1 MSALFRVKR
10 FDMDELLRVENVT
23 KFYGRKKVLDKVSF
37 TVNRGEIFGL
47 LGPNGAGKTTLMKIL
62 AEGISY
68 RGGVLL
74 SGESIEKRRFQ
85 IGYCPQDETIYRD
98 LSAYDNLKFYAQL
111 LRVDRKRA
119 KELMREFDIPN
130 KKVEQLSGG
139 MRKKLSVAISLLGN
153 PEILILDEPTV
164 GLDVETR
171 REVWRIIK
179 KVKSEGKSVLLST
192 HYMEEAEALCD
203 RVAIINDGKI
213 IDIGTVDELKKKS
226 KIKSAIEVRGI
237 FNMIPE
243 GFVQEGSS
251 LVFYTNKPKED
262 IKKVVDIVGKCGE
275 IREVILRE
283 PTLEDVFL
291 QLTGRRLEG

>member
-1 MSALFRVKR
+1 
-10 FDMDELLRVENVT
+10 MDELLRVESVT

-68 RGGVLL
+68 RGMVFL

-85 IGYCPQDETIYRD
+85 IGYCPQDEMIYRD
-98 LSAYDNLKFYAQL
+98 LSAYDNLRFYAQL
-111 LRVDRKRA
+111 LRVDRKKA
-119 KELMREFDIPN
+119 KELMREFDISN

-171 REVWRIIK
+171 REVWHIIK

-192 HYMEEAEALCD
+192 HYMEEAETLCD

-226 KIKSAIEVRGI
+226 KIKSAIEIRGI

-251 LVFYTNKPKED
+251 LVFYTNTPKED

-275 IREVILRE
+275 IKEVILRE

>member
-1 MSALFRVKR
+1 
-10 FDMDELLRVENVT
+10 MDELLRVENVT

-85 IGYCPQDETIYRD
+85 IGYCLQDEMIYRD

-153 PEILILDEPTV
+153 PESLILDEPTV

>member
-1 MSALFRVKR
+1 ME
-10 FDMDELLRVENVT
+10 ELLRVENVT

-85 IGYCPQDETIYRD
+85 IGYCPQDEMIYRD

-262 IKKVVDIVGKCGE
+262 IKKVVDIVEKCGE

>member
-1 MSALFRVKR
+1 
-10 FDMDELLRVENVT
+10 MDELLRVENVT

-251 LVFYTNKPKED
+251 LVFFTQ
-262 IKKVVDIVGKCGE
+262 ISQKK
-275 IREVILRE
+275 
-283 PTLEDVFL
+283 T
-291 QLTGRRLEG
+291 

>member
-1 MSALFRVKR
+1 
-10 FDMDELLRVENVT
+10 MDELLRVENVT
-23 KFYGRKKVLDKVSF
+23 KFYGRKRVLDKVSF

-68 RGGVLL
+68 RGRVFL

-85 IGYCPQDETIYRD
+85 IGYCPQDEMVYRD
-98 LSAYDNLKFYAQL
+98 LSTYDNLKFYAQL
-111 LRVDRKRA
+111 LRVDKKRA

-171 REVWRIIK
+171 REVWCIIK
-179 KVKSEGKSVLLST
+179 KIKSEGKSVLLST

-213 IDIGTVDELKKKS
+213 IDIGTVNELKKKS
-226 KIKSAIEVRGI
+226 KIKSAIEVRGM
-237 FNMIPE
+237 FNTIPE
-243 GFVQEGSS
+243 GFVREDSS
-251 LVFYTNKPKED
+251 LVFYTNTPKED
-262 IKKVVDIVGKCGE
+262 IKKVVDIVSKCGE